1 MPNNPNPSDPVVLG
15 SWERAVN
22 YASDIIQDFNHLV
35 SGWTDWNLVL
45 DMEGGPNWAKN
56 FVDAPIIADK

>member
-1 MPNNPNPSDPVVLG
+1 MPSGEADVILG

-22 YASDIIQDFNHLV
+22 YASDIISDLNNFV
-35 SGWTDWNLVL
+35 GGWIDWNLLL

-56 FVDAPIIADK
+56 FVDAPIISDP